1 MHRSLTYDIAADL
14 DTPVSAYIKLRPLRP
29 RFLLESVE
37 QGLRVARYSFIGL
50 GDCQEIRVDSRGLS
64 IDGRLH
70 CALNGKSELL
80 AATRRRTSAAWRP
93 GRIFIVFTFAVLRTH
108 LASRATGAGDT
119 RGALRR
125 AAVVACL

>member
-50 GDCQEIRVDSRGLS
+50 GDCQESGSTRAGCRLTADS
-64 IDGRLH
+64 I
-70 CALNGKSELL
+70 
-80 AATRRRTSAAWRP
+80 
-93 GRIFIVFTFAVLRTH
+93 
-108 LASRATGAGDT
+108 AS
-119 RGALRR
+119 
-125 AAVVACL
+125 